1 MVPDEFPEHWALELY
16 QRCRQFSVLPNAGGA
31 YDQDEYLMAMM
42 NQAAGVSALFDL
54 NGVSLVT
61 NNRRL
66 NLHTSLMQRA
76 GAVIDYI
83 NQHETTDGE

>member
-1 MVPDEFPEHWALELY
+1 
-16 QRCRQFSVLPNAGGA
+16 
-31 YDQDEYLMAMM
+31 MAMM